1 MNLNLPD
8 GWMIYPLAE
17 VTIGLFVILIIMLIV
32 QIKIFLSLRSIIP
45 PKEKISNKKQMDNL
59 TFKDMR

>member
-32 QIKIFLSLRSIIP
+32 QIKLFLAIRTLLPS
-45 PKEKISNKKQMDNL
+45 KENTSSKKHMDNL
-59 TFKDMR
+59 SFKDMR